1 MISNEN
7 ENQKMCTI
15 PIVWIWLKWLS
26 DATILH
32 IDFKKIPGENPRTS
46 PSNPPLPKAAYGS
59 CEQVVWWSSGVP
71 HPWWRCFSTIKA
83 NSTRTLPPELLC
95 VCPRWKINCGKNCSL
110 LYICRLCM
118 VVFSK
123 QITLL
128 MHIIIHT
135 NGTIKKITSGI
146 IHWKKKFPA
155 LYGAEKNFCLWKNV
169 QKIIQPDQTPP
180 PPLAVKWSLPNY
192 SCQNIFTSSDE
203 KLKLFE
209 KYKQR
214 PMMY

>member
-1 MISNEN
+1 MTSNEN

-32 IDFKKIPGENPRTS
+32 INFTTPVP
-46 PSNPPLPKAAYGS
+46 PSNPPPPLAKSCVRA

-71 HPWWRCFSTIKA
+71 HSWRRCFSTIKA

-128 MHIIIHT
+128 IHIIIHT
-135 NGTIKKITSGI
+135 NGTCTIWLLASYIGKE
-146 IHWKKKFPA
+146 KFPA
-155 LYGAEKNFCLWKNV
+155 LYGAEK
-169 QKIIQPDQTPP
+169 KILSLKTCKKIFQPDQTPP
-180 PPLAVKWSLPNY
+180 PPPRKSNGRSLIKPTSNQSAV
-192 SCQNIFTSSDE
+192 NISACSYI
-203 KLKLFE
+203 KH
-209 KYKQR
+209 
-214 PMMY
+214 MYV